1 MEHTCR
7 TCAHFDKGICC
18 GGFVECDGDRVY
30 DIVME
35 VVEAGLVEV
44 VYAGLTGAW
53 RDAAATVINKAATE
67 AWIRIIDPDN
77 FYCSK
82 WR

>member
-7 TCAHFDKGICC
+7 NCAHFDKGICC

-35 VVEAGLVEV
+35 VVD
-44 VYAGLTGAW
+44 AGLTGDWSNAIG
-53 RDAAATVINKAATE
+53 AVVAKAAEE
-67 AWIRIIDPDN
+67 AWIRIIDPDD